1 MGTPGEVASPFTTLL
16 LVVVVVGLVGL
27 DPAKGRDSIS
37 DFPNN
42 DEGMNRFRPPN
53 TARRF
58 TGGGFSIVGG
68 VLDCGKLESE
78 KAELVVVLPVC

>member
-1 MGTPGEVASPFTTLL
+1 MATPGEVESPFTTLL
-16 LVVVVVGLVGL
+16 LVVVVGLVGL
-27 DPAKGRDSIS
+27 DPAKGKDSIS

-58 TGGGFSIVGG
+58 TGGCFGIVGG
-68 VLDCGKLESE
+68 VLDCGKPESE